1 MVETTTPPAFQAPEG
16 AKLLEHIV
24 VQEPVQHG
32 QLADQM
38 AKDVEQIVVGPTA
51 AELETQAILQDP
63 AWAQIQAQWQA
74 QTRIQA
80 AAEARVILE
89 GQYGMGQMPAGP
101 VSMQVHALEAGNIP
115 VQGSVP
121 IQALA
126 TAIASSHIQ
135 VPVLPAE
142 ARIIPVLDLQAPIQ
156 AYQTLPM
163 GHGPPPKVAHNKRS
177 APETAINGNWAQIK
191 RSGPRT
197 KPEPKP
203 TTLSTH
209 DQFRAHSNYA
219 NLPPQI
225 VPLPADPQYQSQA
238 HAQAQ
243 VHLQAQAQAH
253 AQAQV
258 HLQAQAQAHMQA
270 QEAARQAQMTPDSLE
285 KFQQFEQ
292 WNANK
297 AAELQKLL
305 IPGAEDIP
313 TISHMLRLKDEAIN
327 CIILHYRGGK
337 GMKDKVP
344 LFYSYAIFYI
354 YRVVIARKWMPVYL
368 SNLSIIAN
376 ERLRQE
382 FPEPMAIPTFPTL
395 DEIVRDIEQLEL
407 GHPLLT
413 RHMKAE
419 RAYHDLEMII
429 GETYNYLLLHQ
440 ERFKLPPNA
449 LFFLNRFCIVYNT
462 FGYNLKDT
470 YQTTIIERLQRNLP
484 QVPDKFFKN
493 LSNSIRVTMESM
505 LPIP

>member
-16 AKLLEHIV
+16 GKLLEHIV

-32 QLADQM
+32 QLADQL
-38 AKDVEQIVVGPTA
+38 AKEAELPVVGPTA
-51 AELETQAILQDP
+51 AELEAQAILQDP
-63 AWAQIQAQWQA
+63 AWAQLQAQFHA
-74 QTRIQA
+74 QTRMQA
-80 AAEARVILE
+80 AAEAEALLE
-89 GQYGMGQMPAGP
+89 GQYGIGPRRIPVGP
-101 VSMQVHALEAGNIP
+101 VPMQAHTLGAGHLPVQGPVPITGLAPVHALEAMGP
-115 VQGSVP
+115 VP
-121 IQALA
+121 IQGLAPAPIMVQAEANDMPVLQASVQVRALDHPMAHQTFPQAHAPAPKIAQNKRHAPEAA
-126 TAIASSHIQ
+126 TANH
-135 VPVLPAE
+135 P
-142 ARIIPVLDLQAPIQ
+142 
-156 AYQTLPM
+156 
-163 GHGPPPKVAHNKRS
+163 
-177 APETAINGNWAQIK
+177 K

-197 KPEPKP
+197 RPDAKPPM
-203 TTLSTH
+203 LSTH

-225 VPLPADPQYQSQA
+225 VPLPAHPQYQSQA

-243 VHLQAQAQAH
+243 AHLQAQH
-253 AQAQV
+253 
-258 HLQAQAQAHMQA
+258 QAHMQA
-270 QEAARQAQMTPDSLE
+270 QEAARQAQMTPGSLE

-337 GMKDKVP
+337 GMKEKVP
-344 LFYSYAIFYI
+344 LFYSYAIYYI
-354 YRVVIARKWMPVYL
+354 YRVVVARKWMPIYL

-395 DEIVRDIEQLEL
+395 DEIIRDIEQLEL

-419 RAYHDLEMII
+419 RAYRDLEMII
-429 GETYNYLLLHQ
+429 GETYNFLLVHQ
-440 ERFKLPPNA
+440 ERFKVPPHG
-449 LFFLNRFCIVYNT
+449 LLFLNRFCIVYNT

-470 YQTTIIERLQRNLP
+470 YQTTIIERL
-484 QVPDKFFKN
+484 V
-493 LSNSIRVTMESM
+493 SVVA
-505 LPIP
+505 